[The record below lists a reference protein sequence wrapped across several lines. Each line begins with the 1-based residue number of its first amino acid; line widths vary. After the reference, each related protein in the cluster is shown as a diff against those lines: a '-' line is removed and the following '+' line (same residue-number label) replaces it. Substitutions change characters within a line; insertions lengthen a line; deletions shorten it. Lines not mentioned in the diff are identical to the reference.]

1 MNATILY
8 KVRKMAKGFLP
19 FYLFTLL
26 PLSFSSCAD
35 FFEQDSDHVV
45 YAEDEH
51 LNSAVD
57 TLYSMAGILSKLQA
71 IADRTILLG
80 EVRGD
85 LVNLTST
92 ANADLR
98 EMALFDMDDDNMY
111 NQPRDY
117 YAVIN
122 NCNYFIEHANIDL
135 RNNRKE
141 FIFLKEYGAVK
152 GIRAWTY
159 LQLVLNY
166 GRVPFV
172 TKPILTKEE
181 AEQTYDM
188 YDLQAVCSYFIDD
201 LEKLIQEN
209 TNAEIDIANVY
220 PGYGSIRNTD
230 SRFFYFP
237 LHIVLGDLYL
247 WKASETKSVSDYKNA
262 ARCYYNYIS
271 QRNGDNSIYPTGNSS
286 MSWKQGSTSW
296 QAYGDIA
303 WCSIFSDETYT
314 SDCELITMIPGDS
327 IRAEGNYSELRNLF
341 NSRDENSYKVSIEP
355 SKRMEE
361 ISSAQNFCALNST
374 GTTAMFAPKG
384 FDEHRDGDLRLYG
397 AWAEGYRY
405 NNGERIETQS
415 IGKYTTRNVH
425 IYRRQMLYLRMA
437 EALNQAGY
445 PRMAYLILSTGLNNK
460 KLETDVYPYYSQSD
474 STYIAQFDFPSNRYN
489 LITTED
495 LINGVNS
502 SHNTMGMHSRGS
514 GWTPMNESYQLPEDS
529 TITAEALNAR
539 QQQFVDSLILNEGAL
554 EFAFEGTR
562 YYDLMRFAKRQ
573 ANPGEFMVNQI
584 SSRMG
589 EANPNRDA
597 LKGQFQ
603 KLSSMSN
610 WYLHWNGQ
618 IGY

>member
-1 MNATILY
+1 MN

-35 FFEQDSDHVV
+35 FFDQESDHVI
-45 YAEDEH
+45 YADDEH

-57 TLYSMAGILSKLQA
+57 TIYSMTGILSKLQA

-85 LVNLTST
+85 LVSLTKEAS
-92 ANADLR
+92 ADLR
-98 EMALFDMDDDNMY
+98 EMALFNMSDDNKY

-135 RNNRKE
+135 RNNRKQ
-141 FIFLKEYGAVK
+141 FIFLREYAAVK

-159 LQLVLNY
+159 LQLALNY

-172 TKPILTKEE
+172 TKPVLTKEE
-181 AEQTYDM
+181 SEQTYDM
-188 YDLQAVCSYFIDD
+188 YDLQAVCTYFIDD

-209 TNAEIDIANVY
+209 TNADIDVANAY
-220 PGYGSIRNTD
+220 PDYGSIRNTD

-237 LHIVLGDLYL
+237 LYVVLGDLYL
-247 WKASETKSVSDYKNA
+247 WKASETKSVNDYKSA

-271 QRNGDNSIYPTGNSS
+271 QRNGDNSTYPVGTSYISWEPGSS
-286 MSWKQGSTSW
+286 SW
-296 QAYGDIA
+296 QIIINSWGLSLASESYGL
-303 WCSIFSDETYT
+303 ET
-314 SDCELITMIPGDS
+314 ELITMIPGDS
-327 IRAEGNYSELRNLF
+327 IKAEGNYSELRNLF

-361 ISSAQNFCALNST
+361 ISSAQNFCALNSA
-374 GTTAMFAPKG
+374 GTTSMLAPKG
-384 FDEHRDGDLRLYG
+384 FDEHRDGDLRLFA
-397 AWAEGYRY
+397 AWNEGYRY
-405 NNGERIETQS
+405 NNGERIETQTIS
-415 IGKYTTRNVH
+415 KFSTRNVH

-445 PRMAYLILSTGLNNK
+445 PRMAFLVLSKGLNNQT
-460 KLETDVYPYYSQSD
+460 LTSDVYPYYTQSD
-474 STYIAQFDFPSNRYN
+474 SAYIAQFDFPANRYA
-489 LITTED
+489 LFTSDD
-495 LINGVNS
+495 LINGAKLAT
-502 SHNTMGMHSRGS
+502 HNTMGMHSRGS